1 MREEGRKPLQKL
13 YYDIWISYIHNFII
27 IFSWVYNGPIQW
39 PAPSWLVSLIGR
51 ALHLYRRTQE
61 YESGTSRNFF
71 FRLSFCNCKS
81 CIYNCDDLPL
91 YNSLLHSSHRWFSYI
106 HNFKNSIVITI
117 PPLVESTNLI
127 TICVNYA

>member
-1 MREEGRKPLQKL
+1 MREEGRKPCKNSIMI
-13 YYDIWISYIHNFII
+13 IWISYIHNFIV
-27 IFSWVYNGPIQW
+27 IFSLVYNEPIQW

-51 ALHLYRRTQE
+51 ALHLYRRAQE
-61 YESGTSRNFF
+61 YESGTSLNFF

-81 CIYNCDDLPL
+81 CAYNCDDRPY
-91 YNSLLHSSHRWFSYI
+91 YNYILRSSHRWFSYI